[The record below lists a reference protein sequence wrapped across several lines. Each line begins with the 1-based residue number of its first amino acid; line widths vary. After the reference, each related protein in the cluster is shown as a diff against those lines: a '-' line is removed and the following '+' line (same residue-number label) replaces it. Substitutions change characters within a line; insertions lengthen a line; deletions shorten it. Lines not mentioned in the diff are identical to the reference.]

1 VYAADGGVGLVAAP
15 VVEVVDTTGAGDAF
29 LGALALALA
38 RGSDLRT
45 AVSQAVAA
53 GAESAQQLGAT
64 ASG

>member
-1 VYAADGGVGLVAAP
+1 VAAP